1 MHGSVPSI
9 AGYVEKDC
17 PMNFQNKPYLLILA
31 IIVLYV
37 SPAQS
42 SDDRVEFLGDYFNV
56 KSATGEHCEGYD
68 VMIWKYKGSLIGFL
82 NHHRGLCGDPP
93 MGVMEE
99 TLYSAQTGS
108 LSYKVKLSDG
118 CIFKANKCIP
128 TRDKVEFRGNLR
140 GEILEGVVTWFRDG
154 KLESTNSEN
163 VTLSRDP
170 KRSGTRNYESYTD
183 WMKYWEPIL
192 KQRGPQW

>member
-1 MHGSVPSI
+1 M
-9 AGYVEKDC
+9 AC
-17 PMNFQNKPYLLILA
+17 
-31 IIVLYV
+31 VLPV
-37 SPAQS
+37 QA
-42 SDDRVEFLGDYFNV
+42 SDDHVQFLGDYFNV

-108 LSYKVKLSDG
+108 LSFKVKLSDG
-118 CIFKANKCIP
+118 CTFKANECIP
-128 TRDKVEFRGNLR
+128 TRDRIEFKGNLR
-140 GEILEGVVTWFRDG
+140 GEIVEGVVTWFRDG
-154 KLESTNSEN
+154 KLESTYSEP
-163 VTLSRDP
+163 VMLSNDP
-170 KRSGTRNYESYTD
+170 KRFGTRNYETYAD

>member
-1 MHGSVPSI
+1 M
-9 AGYVEKDC
+9 K
-17 PMNFQNKPYLLILA
+17 FQNKPHLLILA
-31 IIVLYV
+31 IVVLYV

-42 SDDRVEFLGDYFNV
+42 SDDQVEFLGDYFNV

-93 MGVMEE
+93 MGVMEQ
-99 TLYSAQTGS
+99 TSYSAQTGS
-108 LSYKVKLSDG
+108 LSFKVKLSDG
-118 CIFKANKCIP
+118 CTFIANKCIP
-128 TRDKVEFRGNLR
+128 TRDKIEFKGNLR

-154 KLESTNSEN
+154 KLESTDSEN
-163 VTLSRDP
+163 VILPKNP
-170 KRSGTRNYESYTD
+170 KRSGTQNYRNYTD

-192 KQRGPQW
+192 KRHGPQW